1 MANIPLKIV
10 RIHNSQ
16 FKCNYLK
23 NERIFL
29 IFLFHFWNLHQILNA
44 LKETMI
50 LIGNVFSKL
59 ETVKILLIPLSK
71 KRRFRTRFDS
81 QHVKAS
87 HILARSQSEHFCHPF
102 PSFSGKL
109 IWKMSAIALGEVLV
123 CLLKDWLPMASIL
136 FKIVG
141 VCNSQFKW
149 YYVENEKLFLNFLL
163 NFWNLHQILNILKE
177 RMIVIDHVFPKL
189 ETVKIFLIPLSKKRR
204 FRTRFDSQQVKTS
217 QIPSKSPWE
226 HFCHVFSSFSWEVD
240 LDKVSPSV
248 RWRLSGVC

>member
-1 MANIPLKIV
+1 MASIPLKIV

-29 IFLFHFWNLHQILNA
+29 NFLFHFWNLHQILNA
-44 LKETMI
+44 LKETII

-87 HILARSQSEHFCHPF
+87 HILARSPSEHFCHPF

-109 IWKMSAIALGEVLV
+109 IGKMSAIALGEVLV
-123 CLLKDWLPMASIL
+123 VFVKRLTADGKYPVQDCGSLQLPIQMQLRGKRKTFSEFFVKFLESTSNFKHFERKDDCYRSCISEIRDCENLPYTTL
-136 FKIVG
+136 
-141 VCNSQFKW
+141 
-149 YYVENEKLFLNFLL
+149 
-163 NFWNLHQILNILKE
+163 
-177 RMIVIDHVFPKL
+177 
-189 ETVKIFLIPLSKKRR
+189 
-204 FRTRFDSQQVKTS
+204 
-217 QIPSKSPWE
+217 
-226 HFCHVFSSFSWEVD
+226 
-240 LDKVSPSV
+240 
-248 RWRLSGVC
+248 